1 MMNHDARFEPLE
13 VDEAQGQLRDPRG
26 RAVLLR
32 GLNTGGRSKW
42 SPFLPFEIDEDASLE
57 QVRAR
62 AEVYFE
68 RIGAWGLNFARLQM
82 SWEAVEPTQGRY
94 DKRYL
99 ARLGALLDAA
109 ASHHIYV
116 ILDFHQDLFAA
127 PLMGDG
133 FPRWALPDGIDRSAR
148 PEHRAWFLAYLLDAR
163 VKRAFGRLW
172 RDEGG
177 LKQALMQMWVTV
189 LEALGHHRALLGIEL
204 INEPGLGDDDQGI
217 EAFKAQTLLP
227 FYEALIKRL
236 HARWPRLLI
245 SYGMPGVELFGI
257 SARTPRPAGYPLALA
272 PHLYDPSLL
281 LTRSGGMSMPP
292 ERAISMMGK
301 WQRESGTPVILGEFG
316 VTAGAREGLVWLE
329 RVMRALDT
337 HRIHAAM
344 WECSESATLW
354 NGEDLNVLDASLKPR
369 PALKALIRPWLR
381 ATSGLVADFAWDMH
395 TQEIYL
401 RWQSNGQDTQL
412 SIAGLHGLEHVELL
426 GKQARWSVD
435 PHQRTLDLWAP
446 RGHRVSALIK
456 GAAP

>member
-1 MMNHDARFEPLE
+1 MMNHTDRPEPLE
-13 VDEAQGQLRDPRG
+13 VDEAQGHLRDSRG
-26 RAVLLR
+26 RSVLLR

-42 SPFLPFEIDEDASLE
+42 APFLPFEIDEDAPLE
-57 QVRAR
+57 HVRAR
-62 AEVYFE
+62 ADVYFE
-68 RIGAWGLNFARLQM
+68 RIAAWGLNFARLQM

-94 DKRYL
+94 DQRYL

-109 ASHHIYV
+109 AAHHIYV

-133 FPRWALPDGIDRSAR
+133 FPRWALPEDISRDER
-148 PEHRAWFLAYLLDAR
+148 PQHRAWFLAYLLDPR
-163 VKRAFGRLW
+163 VKRAFERLW

-177 LKQALMQMWVTV
+177 LKQALIQMWMTV
-189 LEALGHHRALLGIEL
+189 LAQLGHHRALLGVEL
-204 INEPGLGDDDQGI
+204 INEPGLGLSQDL
-217 EAFKAQTLLP
+217 ESFKTRTLLP
-227 FYEALIKRL
+227 FYHTLIRQL
-236 HARWPRLLI
+236 HARWPHLLI
-245 SYGMPGVELFGI
+245 SYGMPGVEFFGI

-316 VTAGAREGLVWLE
+316 VTAGAHEGQRWLE
-329 RVMRALDT
+329 RVMRALDA

-344 WECSESATLW
+344 WEYSESAQLW
-354 NGEDLNVLDASLKPR
+354 NGEDLNVLDADLKPR
-369 PALKALIRPWLR
+369 PALQALIRPWLR
-381 ATSGLVADFAWDMH
+381 AIGGLVADFAWDQH
-395 TQEIYL
+395 TQEVYL
-401 RWQSNGQDTQL
+401 RWQSNGQDTQV
-412 SIAGLHGLEHVELL
+412 SIAGLAELEHVEVL

-435 PHQRTLDLWAP
+435 QHQRTIDLWAP

-456 GAAP
+456 GTTP